1 MYFVAAMIGLCQMLG
16 PMIGFLVGGML
27 LDVYVDFERLPK
39 SEFVF
44 LSYSQTSLFFYYE
57 LDIHLFPK
65 EFCFLVRVVKRGP
78 PNIF

>member
-1 MYFVAAMIGLCQMLG
+1 MLG

-44 LSYSQTSLFFYYE
+44 
-57 LDIHLFPK
+57 
-65 EFCFLVRVVKRGP
+65 
-78 PNIF
+78 